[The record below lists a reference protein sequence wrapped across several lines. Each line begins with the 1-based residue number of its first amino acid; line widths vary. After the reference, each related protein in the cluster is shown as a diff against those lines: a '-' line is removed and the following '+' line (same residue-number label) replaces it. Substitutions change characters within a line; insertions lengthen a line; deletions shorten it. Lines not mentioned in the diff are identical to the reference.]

1 MYYFDSSDTKEE
13 KTDSVTN
20 PVTNGPVWELVFI

>member
-13 KTDSVTN
+13 KTDSVT
-20 PVTNGPVWELVFI
+20 VTNGPVWELVLI